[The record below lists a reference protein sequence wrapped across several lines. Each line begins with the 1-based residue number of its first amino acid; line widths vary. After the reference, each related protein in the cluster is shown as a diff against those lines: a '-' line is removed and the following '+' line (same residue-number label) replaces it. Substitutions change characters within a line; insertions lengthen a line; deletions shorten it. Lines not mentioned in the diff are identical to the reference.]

1 MSRCRKGSNPD
12 FICTSYKAA
21 SNRSTRL
28 LLLEIV
34 AEAWLK
40 DHQEL
45 KDFTAGFGPKQKCE
59 CSICEKARE
68 AMRLKRERG

>member
-1 MSRCRKGSNPD
+1 MSRCRRESNPD
-12 FICTSYKAA
+12 LICTSYKTA
-21 SNRSTRL
+21 SNRSIRL

-45 KDFTAGFGPKQKCE
+45 KNFTAGFGPKQDCN
-59 CSICEKARE
+59 CPICDKARE
-68 AMRLKRERG
+68 AMRLKHDRG